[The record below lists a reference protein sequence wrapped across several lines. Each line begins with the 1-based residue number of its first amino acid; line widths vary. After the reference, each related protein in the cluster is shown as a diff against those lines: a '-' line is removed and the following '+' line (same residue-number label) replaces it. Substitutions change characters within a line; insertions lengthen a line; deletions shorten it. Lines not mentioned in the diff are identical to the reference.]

1 MNSPNMRSEQ
11 LTPKMSPIALCLDDP
26 NNSSAFQTLLSSP
39 TKLKLDSTSGF
50 YTTSLSKLNDYTRSG
65 RSRERRNS
73 ETFRS
78 ISPIRFNMATSN
90 NNQNPMG
97 PKMLKSEYLTQ
108 KKTNL
113 PLLSTLLQSAG
124 ASKTNKSAKAP
135 SSNIVDNSKSIRDTL
150 EQIQRQQK
158 NFQQLQSKNER
169 KTTEIESGTQTEV
182 EQVASVPMSTSA
194 SSGTTTDKLPQSSAR
209 SSSVVSGGST
219 LGNDS
224 TEIVV
229 RKRSERAKDGESNKD
244 IIASNSST
252 TFSPRLPQAVPSGEY
267 QQVNVDSLPT
277 DKNGFVDMDSHQRFA
292 RNPNNF
298 GPNGASVNSPTLNN
312 KQSNR
317 FSFMSSTSTDYEY
330 LFDQQAVPT
339 INNSQIA
346 PSQHHH
352 HHQIPTSQS
361 HVDHRFISSHSSVSN
376 SNSNLLSAQEIETSK
391 LDLKIK
397 YLEIEIQ
404 ELRLQ
409 NEKLINS
416 MNNNRSNEDQLLME
430 LLRQKGS
437 NSESNSV
444 VESVSE
450 SGSASN
456 KKTRSMEKKVKL
468 LEKQFD
474 SYKKVLEKLSY
485 IDQAV
490 PIEDSIS
497 FKSKNVLRRPRK
509 TKKSSLRIPKV
520 SRISRI
526 SSKDLRRI
534 EENSD
539 YSSLIISS
547 KDNLSSNEEDLIDV
561 YSEVE
566 FDNSDIDEGDAAE
579 YEADDEKDCST
590 LTGSVIT
597 VEKRTTK
604 RGLQLPMQ
612 IQK

>member
-39 TKLKLDSTSGF
+39 TKLKLDGSSGF

-90 NNQNPMG
+90 NNTNPSG

-113 PLLSTLLQSAG
+113 PLLSTLLQSAS
-124 ASKTNKSAKAP
+124 ATTINKTAKSSTSGIA
-135 SSNIVDNSKSIRDTL
+135 DNSKSIRETL
-150 EQIQRQQK
+150 EQIQQQQK
-158 NFQQLQSKNER
+158 NFQKLQSKNE
-169 KTTEIESGTQTEV
+169 KKANEADCAVQTET
-182 EQVASVPMSTSA
+182 EQEVAVAMTTST
-194 SSGTTTDKLPQSSAR
+194 SSGTASDKLGPSNAR

-219 LGNDS
+219 LGNES
-224 TEIVV
+224 TEILV
-229 RKRSERAKDGESNKD
+229 RKRPERTKMADLNKD
-244 IIASNSST
+244 RVASTASSAIPLRQQPPA
-252 TFSPRLPQAVPSGEY
+252 SPADY
-267 QQVNVDSLPT
+267 QQVNVDNFPT
-277 DKNGFVDMDSHQRFA
+277 DNNGFVDLNSHQKFA
-292 RNPNNF
+292 RNPSNF
-298 GPNGASVNSPTLNN
+298 GPNSAVASSPNLNN

-339 INNSQIA
+339 IHSAQTA
-346 PSQHHH
+346 PNHHH
-352 HHQIPTSQS
+352 HNHPTSQS
-361 HVDHRFISSHSSVSN
+361 NIDHHFISSQSSVSN

-409 NEKLINS
+409 NERLIDS
-416 MNNNRSNEDQLLME
+416 MNNNRSTEDQLLME
-430 LLRQKGS
+430 LLRQKTN

-450 SGSASN
+450 NGSVVN

-485 IDQAV
+485 IDQTV
-490 PIEDSIS
+490 PIEDSVS
-497 FKSKNVLRRPRK
+497 LQTKSVLRRPRK
-509 TKKSSLRIPKV
+509 TKRSSLRIPKV

-539 YSSLIISS
+539 YSSLLISS
-547 KDNLSSNEEDLIDV
+547 KDNISSNEEEIIDV
-561 YSEVE
+561 YSEAE
-566 FDNSDIDEGDAAE
+566 FENSDIDEGDAAE
-579 YEADDEKDCST
+579 YEADDENDCSIM
-590 LTGSVIT
+590 TGSIR
-597 VEKRTTK
+597 VEKRNAK